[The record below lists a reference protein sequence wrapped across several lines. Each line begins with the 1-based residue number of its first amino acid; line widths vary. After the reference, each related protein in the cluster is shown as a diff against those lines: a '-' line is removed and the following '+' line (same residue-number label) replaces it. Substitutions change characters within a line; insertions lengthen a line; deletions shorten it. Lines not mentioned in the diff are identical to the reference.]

1 MDSTCRRADIDG
13 IRAVAILGVFAFHLN
28 PGSLPGG
35 FTGVD
40 VFFVISSYLI
50 TNILFDKLS
59 KNRFSL
65 SVFYINRIKRIIPM
79 ALLVFGIAVL
89 IASQLNSFL
98 LSNAKYIPLLTYNS
112 HVASYFAYDQQ
123 KNFFL
128 HYWSLAIEEQYYLF
142 WPGIVWGLHAIS
154 IRRGLAPRNVIFI
167 FSLILVIFGVVYGEY
182 LVHDPVSANQVYFFS
197 IPRFSELAI
206 GACLALWEK
215 QIRAVIGGSPVIGII
230 GVLGL
235 VYSYLFLD
243 QHAYPG
249 ISSLIPCLSSAL
261 LLISCRSHDGQ
272 SSQISRMLGI
282 GPLQYIG
289 KISYSLY
296 LWHWLI
302 LALAR
307 FVLGQNDL
315 PVNFVTIFIPA
326 VFALSALS
334 YHYIELPFIRS
345 NVTKPPVFYISAI
358 AANLSALALVVT
370 FAGVEELNIP
380 PIVGGEYA
388 NVTGHDGQ
396 NAHLT
401 EGWIAPCWDNHLTE
415 RTKVEIDRR
424 CAIGDTSK
432 PPRILMVGDSHAA
445 ALGRFID
452 EFGKREQFSVTSYSV
467 GACQIAEWGLA
478 KRAPAFVQ
486 TAERIQDCANM
497 LAYIS
502 ENYKDYDAIFIVN
515 AFNLFSGTYNIFTSM
530 KDEPPAFNR
539 EKLIEIANHTS
550 IYFFYDG
557 PVIDRSLQY
566 SPLLDKLGLSVG
578 ASVAPG
584 GDSGNSVIQ
593 SLSNLIPN
601 SYWIDLS
608 DSYGSFVATNF
619 LVNNRPVYVDTSH
632 LSGYGGTSL
641 FNHFVAKSGN
651 CFLCRVEEANTRST
665 KVAHGS

>member
-1 MDSTCRRADIDG
+1 MKSTFRRADIDG

-28 PGSLPGG
+28 PRILPGG

-59 KNRFSL
+59 QNRFSL

-79 ALLVFGIAVL
+79 ALLVFGMTVL

-98 LSNAKYIPLLTYNS
+98 LSSAKYIPLLTYNS

-142 WPGIVWGLHAIS
+142 WPGVVWGLYTIS
-154 IRRGLAPRNVIFI
+154 LNRGLAPRNLIFA

-182 LVHDPVSANQVYFFS
+182 LIHDPIAANQAYFFS

-206 GACLALWEK
+206 GACIALWEK
-215 QIRAVIGGSPVIGII
+215 QIREVIGVSPAIGII
-230 GVLGL
+230 AILGL
-235 VYSYLFLD
+235 VYSFLFLD

-272 SSQISRMLGI
+272 SSQISRLLGI

-302 LALAR
+302 LAFAR
-307 FVLGQNDL
+307 FVLGKNNL
-315 PVNFVTIFIPA
+315 PINLVSIIIPA
-326 VFALSALS
+326 VFVLSALS
-334 YHYIELPFIRS
+334 YHYIELPFIRLK
-345 NVTKPPVFYISAI
+345 VTKLPVFYFAAL
-358 AANLSALALVVT
+358 AANFSALALVVI
-370 FAGVEELNIP
+370 FAGVEELNVS

-401 EGWIAPCWDNHLTE
+401 EGWIAPCWDNHITE
-415 RTKVEIDRR
+415 RSKPTIDRS
-424 CAIGDTSK
+424 CAIGDTSN
-432 PPRILMVGDSHAA
+432 PSRVLMVGDSHAA

-452 EFGKREQFSVTSYSV
+452 ELGKREQFSVTSYSV

-486 TAERIQDCANM
+486 TAERIKDCENM
-497 LAYIS
+497 LGYIS
-502 ENYKDYDAIFIVN
+502 ENYKNYDAIFIAN
-515 AFNLFSGTYNIFTSM
+515 AFNLFSGTYNIFTS
-530 KDEPPAFNR
+530 KNDEPPAFSR
-539 EKLIEIANHTS
+539 EKLMGIAKHTP

-566 SPLLDKLGLSVG
+566 SPLLDNLGLSVG

-593 SLSNLIPN
+593 SLISQIPN
-601 SYWIDLS
+601 SYWVDLS

-632 LSGYGGTSL
+632 LSGYGGASL
-641 FNHFVAKSGN
+641 FKHFATKSKN
-651 CFLCRVEEANTRST
+651 CILCRVKVANTKAT
-665 KVAHGS
+665 IGVHGS